1 VSSLPKIDEG
11 MFRLEI
17 RLDDHA
23 PAHCHAV
30 CSDGTVKIKL
40 TKNDAI
46 LYPMQSKSPIS
57 GDLNQAT
64 VKKALKAAKK
74 HRQALLQLWN
84 QYHGE

>member
-1 VSSLPKIDEG
+1 MPKINEG

-30 CSDGTVKIKL
+30 CSDGEVKIQL
-40 TKNDAI
+40 TDNDAM
-46 LYPMQSKSPIS
+46 LYPMKTKSPVS
-57 GDLNQAT
+57 GDLTRAT
-64 VKKALKAAKK
+64 VKKALKAAVK
-74 HRQALLQLWN
+74 HRKKLLELWN

>member
-1 VSSLPKIDEG
+1 MPKIDEG

-17 RLDDHA
+17 RLDDHN

-30 CSDGTVKIKL
+30 CSNGEVKIQL
-40 TKNDAI
+40 TANDAI
-46 LYPMQSKSPIS
+46 LYPMRSKSPIS
-57 GDLNQAT
+57 GDINKST

-74 HRQALLQLWN
+74 HRKALLQLWN